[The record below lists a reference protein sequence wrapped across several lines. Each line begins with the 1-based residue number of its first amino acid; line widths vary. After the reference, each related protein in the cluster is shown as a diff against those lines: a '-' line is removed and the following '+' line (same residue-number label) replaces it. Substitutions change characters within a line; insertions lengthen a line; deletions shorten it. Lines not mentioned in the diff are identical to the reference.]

1 MDELTW
7 LVPKAATA
15 WILEWGLF
23 TGGVLLL
30 LGLVILGLRKFF
42 LWRRGT
48 TEILIYLKRLTEL
61 QEKSL
66 LELEL
71 LNRIL
76 RTPLKKSQA
85 PAVEPVREVSQRE
98 KENLLAALK
107 AAKDQTGR

>member
-1 MDELTW
+1 MEELMGII
-7 LVPKAATA
+7 PAAAVA
-15 WILEWGLF
+15 WFREWGLF
-23 TGGVLLL
+23 AGLLGGLVLL
-30 LGLVILGLRKFF
+30 GGLGLRKFF

-66 LELEL
+66 LELEQLNSL
-71 LNRIL
+71 LR
-76 RTPLKKSQA
+76 RPLKKAA
-85 PAVEPVREVSQRE
+85 PPAPEPVREVSLRE